1 MEMVE
6 STVTGEEGWLGGI
19 RSIYSILHDAESH
32 NTSFPIIIY
41 HGKHV
46 TYHSLLSMADSMAE
60 TLRKK
65 FSVKKGDRIGI
76 ALPLS
81 PQFMVTF
88 FAAMKIGAVAVPMD
102 HLLTTWE
109 MENVIHFTG
118 IKVLVAVYTADITVK
133 QESGISGIILTRLQ
147 EFLPFEKAVSVT
159 AGQIAKSVKL
169 ATTGVTTAWFS
180 EMIFEPRGEE
190 EQVDLDADP
199 AVMFVFPSID
209 GDLRGITYSGS
220 NLLNSIAGMRENLR
234 IPKRRFRIASST
246 PVFSP
251 SGFQLSVMLPAVLGG
266 TVICAYERNDY
277 ERLARL
283 CSLFD
288 CDYVCGMPNDIYS
301 MADENVPLQGSKS
314 LKGAL
319 CPSYLMNDGIRSMF
333 QEKFKVPVLEYYDV
347 PEMTG
352 ITHMQP
358 ADRNQIRQGSV
369 GRPLRGVTQKIVD
382 EVTGEDLEHGKVGLL
397 LLGGNQITRGYFPA
411 EGTEGNFSGNMLKTG
426 DMARIDEDG
435 YLYVTDY
442 HREFLISRDVIVS
455 PGEIE
460 KFLSQ
465 VEGVSEAAVIGL
477 DTGQGDQKIVAV
489 VVPASGKDV
498 SIDRLREACESRLSK
513 EKVPAEFYLRDSMPK
528 SISGRTLKRILI
540 EEQTLKK

>member
-6 STVTGEEGWLGGI
+6 STLTGEEGWLGGI

-147 EFLPFEKAVSVT
+147 EFLPFEKTVSVT

-190 EQVDLDADP
+190 EQVDLEADP

-283 CSLFD
+283 CSLFE

-358 ADRNQIRQGSV
+358 ADRNQIRQGSA
-369 GRPLRGVTQKIVD
+369 GRPLRGVAQKIVD
-382 EVTGEDLEHGKVGLL
+382 EATGEDLEHGKVGLL

-426 DMARIDEDG
+426 DMARIDDDG

-442 HREFLISRDVIVS
+442 HREFITSRDVIVS
-455 PGEIE
+455 PAEIE

-489 VVPASGKDV
+489 VVPATGKDV
-498 SIDRLREACESRLSK
+498 SIDKLREVCESRLSK
-513 EKVPAEFYLRDSMPK
+513 EKVPAEFHLRDSMPK

-540 EEQTLKK
+540 EELTLKK

>member
-1 MEMVE
+1 MVE

-109 MENVIHFTG
+109 MDNVIHFTG
-118 IKVLVAVYTADITVK
+118 IRVLVAVYTADITVK

-169 ATTGVTTAWFS
+169 STTGVSTAWFS

-190 EQVDLDADP
+190 EQVDLEADP

-209 GDLRGITYSGS
+209 GDLRGISYSGS

-358 ADRNQIRQGSV
+358 ADRNKIRQGSA

-382 EVTGEDLEHGKVGLL
+382 EATGEDLEHGKVGLL

-455 PGEIE
+455 PAEIE

-489 VVPASGKDV
+489 VVPATGKDV
-498 SIDRLREACESRLSK
+498 SIDKLREACESRLSK
-513 EKVPAEFYLRDSMPK
+513 EKVPAEFHLRDSMPK

-540 EEQTLKK
+540 EELTLKK

>member
-190 EQVDLDADP
+190 EQVDLEADP

-283 CSLFD
+283 CSLFE

-358 ADRNQIRQGSV
+358 ADRNKIRQGSA

-382 EVTGEDLEHGKVGLL
+382 EATGEDLEHGKVGLL

-435 YLYVTDY
+435 YLYVKDY

-455 PGEIE
+455 PAEIE

>member
-1 MEMVE
+1 MVE

-147 EFLPFEKAVSVT
+147 EFLPFEKTVSVT

-190 EQVDLDADP
+190 EQVDLEADP

-209 GDLRGITYSGS
+209 GDLRGISYSGS

-251 SGFQLSVMLPAVLGG
+251 SGFQLSIMLPAVLGG

-283 CSLFD
+283 CSLFE

-358 ADRNQIRQGSV
+358 ADRNKIRQGSA

-382 EVTGEDLEHGKVGLL
+382 EATGEDLEHGKVGLL

-455 PGEIE
+455 PAEIE

-489 VVPASGKDV
+489 VVPTTGKDV
-498 SIDRLREACESRLSK
+498 SIDKLREACESRLSK

>member
-147 EFLPFEKAVSVT
+147 EFLPFEKTVSVT

-283 CSLFD
+283 CSLFE

-358 ADRNQIRQGSV
+358 ADRNQIRQGSA

-382 EVTGEDLEHGKVGLL
+382 EATGEDLEHGKVGLL

-426 DMARIDEDG
+426 DMARIDDDG

-455 PGEIE
+455 PVEIE

-489 VVPASGKDV
+489 VVPATGKDV
-498 SIDRLREACESRLSK
+498 SIDKLREVCESRLSK
-513 EKVPAEFYLRDSMPK
+513 EKVPAEFHLRDSMPK

-540 EEQTLKK
+540 EELTLKK

>member
-190 EQVDLDADP
+190 EQVDLEADP

-251 SGFQLSVMLPAVLGG
+251 SGFQLSIMLPAVLGG

-283 CSLFD
+283 CSLFE

-358 ADRNQIRQGSV
+358 ADRNKIRQGSA
-369 GRPLRGVTQKIVD
+369 GRPLRGVAQKIVD
-382 EVTGEDLEHGKVGLL
+382 EATGEDLEHGKVGLL

-426 DMARIDEDG
+426 DMARIDDDG

-455 PGEIE
+455 PAEIE

-489 VVPASGKDV
+489 VVPATGKDV
-498 SIDRLREACESRLSK
+498 SIDKLREVCESRLSK
-513 EKVPAEFYLRDSMPK
+513 EKVPAEFHLRDSMPK

-540 EEQTLKK
+540 EELTLKK

>member
-1 MEMVE
+1 MVE

-190 EQVDLDADP
+190 EQVDLEADP

-358 ADRNQIRQGSV
+358 ADRNQIRQGSA
-369 GRPLRGVTQKIVD
+369 GRPLRGVAQKIVD
-382 EVTGEDLEHGKVGLL
+382 EATGEDLEHGKVGLL

-426 DMARIDEDG
+426 DMARIDDDG

-455 PGEIE
+455 PVEIE

-489 VVPASGKDV
+489 VVPATGKDV
-498 SIDRLREACESRLSK
+498 SIDKLREVCESRLSK
-513 EKVPAEFYLRDSMPK
+513 EKVPAEFHLRDSMPK

-540 EEQTLKK
+540 EELTLKK

>member
-190 EQVDLDADP
+190 EQVDLEADP

-277 ERLARL
+277 ERLAR
-283 CSLFD
+283 LFD

-382 EVTGEDLEHGKVGLL
+382 EATGEDLEHGKVGLL

>member
-1 MEMVE
+1 
-6 STVTGEEGWLGGI
+6 
-19 RSIYSILHDAESH
+19 
-32 NTSFPIIIY
+32 
-41 HGKHV
+41 
-46 TYHSLLSMADSMAE
+46 
-60 TLRKK
+60 
-65 FSVKKGDRIGI
+65 
-76 ALPLS
+76 
-81 PQFMVTF
+81 
-88 FAAMKIGAVAVPMD
+88 
-102 HLLTTWE
+102 
-109 MENVIHFTG
+109 
-118 IKVLVAVYTADITVK
+118 
-133 QESGISGIILTRLQ
+133 
-147 EFLPFEKAVSVT
+147 
-159 AGQIAKSVKL
+159 
-169 ATTGVTTAWFS
+169 
-180 EMIFEPRGEE
+180 
-190 EQVDLDADP
+190 
-199 AVMFVFPSID
+199 
-209 GDLRGITYSGS
+209 
-220 NLLNSIAGMRENLR
+220 
-234 IPKRRFRIASST
+234 
-246 PVFSP
+246 
-251 SGFQLSVMLPAVLGG
+251 
-266 TVICAYERNDY
+266 
-277 ERLARL
+277 
-283 CSLFD
+283 
-288 CDYVCGMPNDIYS
+288 

-382 EVTGEDLEHGKVGLL
+382 EATGEDLEHGKVGLL

-477 DTGQGDQKIVAV
+477 DTGQGDQKIVAGTCQWKRCFNRQTQGSV
-489 VVPASGKDV
+489 RKQAFKGEGS
-498 SIDRLREACESRLSK
+498 SRVLPQRFHAK
-513 EKVPAEFYLRDSMPK
+513 EH
-528 SISGRTLKRILI
+528 KRKNTEEDTHRGTDLEEI
-540 EEQTLKK
+540 EEIMKKSLKSFSTRFPNHAHEWKQVNQDSGNSIGCCHGFSHGQLCFPAA

>member
-1 MEMVE
+1 MVE

-19 RSIYSILHDAESH
+19 RSIYSILHEAESQS
-32 NTSFPIIIY
+32 TSFPVIIY

-118 IKVLVAVYTADITVK
+118 IRVLVAVYTADITVK
-133 QESGISGIILTRLQ
+133 KESGISGIILTRLQ

-169 ATTGVTTAWFS
+169 ATTGVPTAWFS
-180 EMIFEPRGEE
+180 EMIFEPRGDE
-190 EQVDLDADP
+190 EQVDLETDP

-251 SGFQLSVMLPAVLGG
+251 SGFQLSIMLPAVLGG

-301 MADENVPLQGSKS
+301 MADEGVPLQGSKS

-319 CPSYLMNDGIRSMF
+319 CPSYLMNDGIRSLF
-333 QEKFKVPVLEYYDV
+333 QEKFKVSVQDYYDV

-358 ADRNQIRQGSV
+358 ADRNQARPGSV

-382 EVTGEDLEHGKVGLL
+382 EATGEELERGKVGLL
-397 LLGGNQITRGYFPA
+397 LLGGNQITRGYSPA
-411 EGTEGNFSGNMLKTG
+411 DGTEGNFSG
-426 DMARIDEDG
+426 
-435 YLYVTDY
+435 
-442 HREFLISRDVIVS
+442 
-455 PGEIE
+455 
-460 KFLSQ
+460 
-465 VEGVSEAAVIGL
+465 
-477 DTGQGDQKIVAV
+477 
-489 VVPASGKDV
+489 
-498 SIDRLREACESRLSK
+498 
-513 EKVPAEFYLRDSMPK
+513 
-528 SISGRTLKRILI
+528 
-540 EEQTLKK
+540 

>member
-190 EQVDLDADP
+190 EQVDLEADP

-382 EVTGEDLEHGKVGLL
+382 EAPGEDLEHRTVGLL

-426 DMARIDEDG
+426 DMARIDDDG

-455 PGEIE
+455 PAEIE

-489 VVPASGKDV
+489 VVPATGKDV
-498 SIDRLREACESRLSK
+498 SIDKLREVCESRLSK
-513 EKVPAEFYLRDSMPK
+513 EKVPAEFHLRDSMPK

-540 EEQTLKK
+540 EELTLKK